1 MEAEPMTSPVS
12 EPDLTPLEILAR
24 QNEAIEQLLTTVEL
38 LQFQVEELRRRV
50 QALEG
55 VPWPEHEPDPG

>member
-1 MEAEPMTSPVS
+1 MSDPVS
-12 EPDLTPLEILAR
+12 WPGLTPLEILAR
-24 QNEAIEQLLTTVEL
+24 QNEAIEQLLATVEL

-55 VPWPEHEPDPG
+55 VPWPEQEPDPG

>member
-1 MEAEPMTSPVS
+1 MTDPVS

-24 QNEAIEQLLTTVEL
+24 QNDAIEELLTTVEL
-38 LQFQVEELRRRV
+38 LQAQVEELRRRV

-55 VPWPEHEPDPG
+55 VPWPEQETDPD

>member
-1 MEAEPMTSPVS
+1 MTDPVS

-24 QNEAIEQLLTTVEL
+24 QNDAIEELLTTVEL
-38 LQFQVEELRRRV
+38 LQAQVEELRRRV

-55 VPWPEHEPDPG
+55 VPWPEQEPDPD

>member
-1 MEAEPMTSPVS
+1 MTSPVS